1 MKMKTLANIQEPSF
15 EYGSEGKGSSDHLE
29 PVIHTICKSMP
40 VEKIFH
46 VGTYVANPEILGL
59 EYDLLVLIGT
69 EEKRP
74 LCEIESLI
82 ENRCHDFTM
91 VTASVYKISTINE
104 LLKAGN
110 MYFHSLCLNRNT
122 IFDAGNTKMTISQIQ
137 NKNILHENMVK
148 EFGQMIAKARS
159 FFSGA
164 CAYRDSGDYQLSS
177 FMLHQVF
184 EQALNSFLT
193 PMMGFRLQTHNLNK
207 LFLHV
212 RRFSIRFCNIFPR
225 NTDSEIRLY
234 QLLHK
239 AYIYGR
245 YKNNF
250 EVGEEKV
257 NMLIERAA
265 AILGMTT
272 AIFYEKADQLFSG
285 ELNNY

>member
-1 MKMKTLANIQEPSF
+1 MKTLANIEEPPC
-15 EYGSEGKGSSDHLE
+15 EYGLEGKGSSGHLD
-29 PVIHTICKSMP
+29 PVIHAICKSMP

-59 EYDLLVLIGT
+59 EYDLLVLVGAG
-69 EEKRP
+69 EKRP
-74 LCEIESLI
+74 LCECESLI

-91 VTASVYKISTINE
+91 VTASVYKITSINE
-104 LLKAGN
+104 LLKSGN
-110 MYFHSLCLNRNT
+110 MFFHLLCLSGNT
-122 IFDAGNTKMTISQIQ
+122 IFDVGNIKMAISQIQ
-137 NKNILHENMVK
+137 DKNVFHENMVK
-148 EFGQMIAKARS
+148 EFGPMIAKARS

-164 CAYRDSGDYQLSS
+164 CAYRDSGDHQLSS

-207 LFLHV
+207 LFLNI
-212 RRFSIRFCNIFPR
+212 RRFSMRFCSVFPR
-225 NTDSEIRLY
+225 NSDSEISLY
-234 QLLHK
+234 RVLHK

-250 EVGEEKV
+250 EIPEEKV
-257 NMLIERAA
+257 DILIERAA
-265 AILGMTT
+265 AILDMTT

-285 ELNNY
+285 DLNNY